1 MHMNIKEVV
10 YWNKLHNETRHCYTI
25 TDAGFMALKPQLAQT
40 MVEGLNKYLVFIQ
53 WYN

>member
-25 TDAGFMALKPQLAQT
+25 TDAGFMALKTTAST
-40 MVEGLNKYLVFIQ
+40 NNGWGLK
-53 WYN
+53 